1 MEARKTEYAR
11 YRKDKYGMETRINL
25 HRPLR
30 MVLFYYGEERHRAE
44 PASSLL
50 SRQPTRS
57 PDGNLQKDH
66 KTYFHIE
73 WL

>member
-11 YRKDKYGMETRINL
+11 HRKDNYSIETRINL

-50 SRQPTRS
+50 ST
-57 PDGNLQKDH
+57 
-66 KTYFHIE
+66 E
-73 WL
+73 